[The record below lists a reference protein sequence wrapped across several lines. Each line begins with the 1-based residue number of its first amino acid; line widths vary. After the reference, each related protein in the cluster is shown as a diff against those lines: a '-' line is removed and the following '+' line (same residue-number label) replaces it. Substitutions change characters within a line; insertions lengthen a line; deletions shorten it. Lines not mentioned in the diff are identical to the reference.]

1 MPYLFCLSAQLNI
14 INMTHKEQIIPF
26 RLPFLQ
32 FLFILA
38 LSVITIVYFAKID
51 ITSLHCKWYYTFFF
65 LFCRVQKHEKV
76 SFGVSDVCRS
86 AKKFHLV
93 FLSCAEA
100 RKSFIWCFWRVQK
113 HEKVPFGVSV
123 VYRSM
128 KKFHLVFL
136 SCAEARKSFIW
147 RFWHEQKHEK
157 IPFGVSDASRRIES
171 QFFSSQKVNF

>member
-26 RLPFLQ
+26 RLPFLL
-32 FLFILA
+32 FLSILA
-38 LSVITIVYFAKID
+38 LSVITIVYSAKID
-51 ITSLHCKWYYTFFF
+51 ITSLHCKWFYTFFF
-65 LFCRVQKHEKV
+65 FSV
-76 SFGVSDVCRS
+76 VCRS
-86 AKKFHLV
+86 MKKFHLA

-113 HEKVPFGVSV
+113 HEKVSFGVSV
-123 VYRSM
+123 VCRSM

-147 RFWHEQKHEK
+147 CFCRVQKHEK
-157 IPFGVSDASRRIES
+157 VSFGVSVVCRSMKKFHLVFLSCAEARKSFI
-171 QFFSSQKVNF
+171 